1 MWKVE
6 EVNSAQLVD
15 LLPDTEG
22 VVWLIS
28 FTRKV
33 KNLCILISLWIKLRM
48 TQKVFEVKLTN
59 GWTKS
64 MSTVNTKTKSMKIHL
79 MDFQII
85 PINRKMEIILT
96 FLIKHKMDLTL
107 RAAGITIFKSY
118 NIKKW
123 IVLLANNLFK
133 HNPKP
138 NRNWNKLKK
147 YINIIWAHLKKAS
160 NKMDHKL
167 TTVAEFKLFQISI
180 VKVLN
185 LKALLISLKWIK

>member
-85 PINRKMEIILT
+85 PINRNMEIILT

-147 YINIIWAHLKKAS
+147 YINL
-160 NKMDHKL
+160 
-167 TTVAEFKLFQISI
+167 E
-180 VKVLN
+180 
-185 LKALLISLKWIK
+185 